1 MTDYS
6 RIKDTVKILG
16 AFDFVH
22 RQYSE
27 CKVHNCQSRP
37 TVCVKTAQM
46 PSNMS
51 KWITRRK
58 FLQIA
63 CISLPFIALYRIA
76 NLLKEASKQ
85 LDVAYD
91 PSPEQSSSLG
101 YVKVPPL
108 KRNAIASAHTQR
120 RQMAVEPMPIE
131 ATNAM
136 STRHASRSTTPDSSR
151 VPLSNATALEQS
163 SALQVR
169 SAQAMGRSNPPT
181 NPTNTPNNTL
191 PKTGLQISA
200 IRGAPGGK
208 TTSPSPQN
216 ALVKGVNQTRS
227 EAWKQSLSKQ
237 GKPNAAKGQS
247 NVTLQLLQKK
257 PPDKIRVM
265 KVTGPV
271 NPIREKRII
280 YLMHIHKNA
289 GSTMCKA
296 AIVNKVPANDTLNCN
311 VQTDQRCCGYNDTL
325 AAQQYFART
334 TNLSFVAA
342 ERDMYQA
349 MDTEHYRYIIVLRKA
364 HDRYLSHYKHVVRSV
379 RYNYTFA
386 YWWGGQ
392 PDNFSFRK
400 VCGTACSTVPKY
412 QITPALFNY
421 TLGRLAQFE
430 DFIFQEDF
438 RNSYMRFAQRVG
450 WQLAP
455 AAIHNKSPK
464 VKPGRYPGLTGW
476 DPHMGALENAMYEYA
491 QQRYRGVAEPV
502 FSDSVAADLQ
512 SYFAMIPLRNCT
524 LPCCA
529 EKCSTYR

>member
-1 MTDYS
+1 MTS
-6 RIKDTVKILG
+6 II
-16 AFDFVH
+16 
-22 RQYSE
+22 
-27 CKVHNCQSRP
+27 
-37 TVCVKTAQM
+37 
-46 PSNMS
+46 S
-51 KWITRRK
+51 KWITKRK
-58 FLQIA
+58 VAQIA
-63 CISLPFIALYRIA
+63 CFSLPFIALYRMA
-76 NLLKEASKQ
+76 NLLTEASNQ

-91 PSPEQSSSLG
+91 SSPPSSTLG

-108 KRNAIASAHTQR
+108 KRNGIVSAGTQR
-120 RQMAVEPMPIE
+120 RQMAVEPKPTE
-131 ATNAM
+131 ATNA
-136 STRHASRSTTPDSSR
+136 TRNASRKTTPDSTR
-151 VPLSNATALEQS
+151 VPLTNATALEQAS
-163 SALQVR
+163 TSQVR
-169 SAQAMGRSNPPT
+169 SNQATGRSNPPT
-181 NPTNTPNNTL
+181 NPPNTPNTL
-191 PKTGLQISA
+191 PKTAIA
-200 IRGAPGGK
+200 VIRGASVGQTASG
-208 TTSPSPQN
+208 PQR
-216 ALVKGVNQTRS
+216 ALIKGMNQTHS
-227 EAWKQSLSKQ
+227 ETWKQSFSKQ
-237 GKPNAAKGQS
+237 GKPNAAIGKS
-247 NVTLQLLQKK
+247 NVTLQLLKKK
-257 PPDKIRVM
+257 PPDKIRVI

-289 GSTMCKA
+289 GSTMCRA
-296 AIVNKVPANDTLNCN
+296 AIANKVPANPTLNCN
-311 VQTDQRCCGYNDTL
+311 VQSDQRCCGYNDTL
-325 AAQQYFART
+325 TAQQYFAHT

-342 ERDMYQA
+342 ERDMYRA

-364 HDRYLSHYKHVVRSV
+364 QDRYLSHYKHVVRSV

-386 YWWGGQ
+386 HWWGGQ

-400 VCGTACSTVPKY
+400 VCGTACSTIPKY
-412 QITPALFNY
+412 QITPTLFNY

>member
-1 MTDYS
+1 VNSGAKLSTATDG
-6 RIKDTVKILG
+6 L
-16 AFDFVH
+16 
-22 RQYSE
+22 
-27 CKVHNCQSRP
+27 
-37 TVCVKTAQM
+37 KTAQM
-46 PSNMS
+46 SSNIS
-51 KWITRRK
+51 KWIAKRK
-58 FLQIA
+58 VLQIA
-63 CISLPFIALYRIA
+63 CFSLPLIALYRIA
-76 NLLKEASKQ
+76 NLLKEVSNQ

-91 PSPEQSSSLG
+91 PSPPSSTLG
-101 YVKVPPL
+101 YVKMPPL
-108 KRNAIASAHTQR
+108 KRNVIAFAHTQR
-120 RQMAVEPMPIE
+120 RQMAVEPMTKE
-131 ATNAM
+131 AANA
-136 STRHASRSTTPDSSR
+136 TRNASRNTTPDSTLI
-151 VPLSNATALEQS
+151 PLNATALEQTS
-163 SALQVR
+163 TSQVR
-169 SAQAMGRSNPPT
+169 STQATGRSNPPT
-181 NPTNTPNNTL
+181 NASNTPT
-191 PKTGLQISA
+191 KTGIAA
-200 IRGAPGGK
+200 IRGAPVGQSASG
-208 TTSPSPQN
+208 PQN
-216 ALVKGVNQTRS
+216 ALVNGVNQTRL
-227 EAWKQSLSKQ
+227 EIWEQSLSKQ
-237 GKPNAAKGQS
+237 GKPNVTKAKS
-247 NVTLQLLQKK
+247 NVTLQLLKKK
-257 PPDKIRVM
+257 PPDKIRVI

-296 AIVNKVPANDTLNCN
+296 AIVNKVPANDMLNCN
-311 VQTDQRCCGYNDTL
+311 VQPDQRCCGYNDTL
-325 AAQQYFART
+325 AAQQYFAHT

-386 YWWGGQ
+386 HWWGGQ

-450 WQLAP
+450 WRLAP
-455 AAIHNKSPK
+455 ALIHNKSPK
-464 VKPGRYPGLTGW
+464 VRPGRYPGLSGW